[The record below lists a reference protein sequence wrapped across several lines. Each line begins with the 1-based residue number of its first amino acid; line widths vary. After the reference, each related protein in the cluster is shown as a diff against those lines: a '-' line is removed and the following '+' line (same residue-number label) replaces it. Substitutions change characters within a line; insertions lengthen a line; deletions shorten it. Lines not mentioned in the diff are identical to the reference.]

1 MHDSIAKDFNEFASN
16 TNDFNEFAGQK
27 AKQRVTHH

>member
-1 MHDSIAKDFNEFASN
+1 MHDSIKKDFNEFASN
-16 TNDFNEFAGQK
+16 TKDFNEFAGQK